1 MTVSYLQGQRI
12 EATIRKSLIKKLFGE
27 IVEGNIYRITYFAVV
42 PNLGVYKAARH
53 EFKIIFNSRTKIV
66 PEESN
71 LIPLYGFAFMNSAE
85 ISDTM
90 GESEHLIDVI
100 GLVTAVSREKQYTK
114 GANIT
119 RMIELQLTDHR
130 GSVQCTFFG
139 SYVDVITHYVRE
151 NGQAMPVVVIQF
163 AKIKTFKGNVVIQ
176 NVMHATRI
184 MWNHEIPEVV
194 DFRNSI
200 ALHGIDPDLPLTE
213 IEDDVRVLTIEEEF
227 LTLFPRKKIQE
238 VHETAEAGVFVVYA
252 KIAGLVDGE
261 KWWYSA
267 CRCHRSV
274 SVEDGT
280 YYCPGCDSNVLEVTP
295 RFRVKVEVSD
305 GEEDASFV
313 MFDTDCQNVLMKTC
327 KELVIGSKVK
337 SNSELPQVLKT
348 LIGKEFLFKIEKS
361 ADHGAKY
368 DDSYKVKKVCA
379 DQNVIDLFKDAD
391 KVNTPQ
397 RSIKVSK
404 FPNLEDGESSN
415 TSPGMGGIYSGNKSE
430 IDAAVKSLED
440 ISPLGSF
447 ASPSFVE
454 ADDGG
459 ASCPKPAKK
468 LKMKCVKIE
477 KE

>member
-1 MTVSYLQGQRI
+1 MASLASNLNSVANLCNGRESWRIKVRVVRMWEMCPISEPGKPFAVQMVLIDAEGQRI

-85 ISDTM
+85 ISDIM

-139 SYVDVITHYVRE
+139 SYVDVITHHVRE

-194 DFRNSI
+194 DFRN
-200 ALHGIDPDLPLTE
+200 
-213 IEDDVRVLTIEEEF
+213 RC
-227 LTLFPRKKIQE
+227 
-238 VHETAEAGVFVVYA
+238 VHY
-252 KIAGLVDGE
+252 
-261 KWWYSA
+261 
-267 CRCHRSV
+267 
-274 SVEDGT
+274 
-280 YYCPGCDSNVLEVTP
+280 
-295 RFRVKVEVSD
+295 
-305 GEEDASFV
+305 
-313 MFDTDCQNVLMKTC
+313 
-327 KELVIGSKVK
+327 
-337 SNSELPQVLKT
+337 
-348 LIGKEFLFKIEKS
+348 
-361 ADHGAKY
+361 
-368 DDSYKVKKVCA
+368 
-379 DQNVIDLFKDAD
+379 
-391 KVNTPQ
+391 
-397 RSIKVSK
+397 
-404 FPNLEDGESSN
+404 
-415 TSPGMGGIYSGNKSE
+415 
-430 IDAAVKSLED
+430 
-440 ISPLGSF
+440 
-447 ASPSFVE
+447 
-454 ADDGG
+454 
-459 ASCPKPAKK
+459 
-468 LKMKCVKIE
+468 
-477 KE
+477 